1 MPPWSPDLNPIENF
15 WSELKA
21 RVYARFRQT
30 MEELEQFIREEWEA
44 TDLAYIDKLCRSMP
58 RRLQLLLDNQ
68 GHKIH
73 Y

>member
-1 MPPWSPDLNPIENF
+1 M
-15 WSELKA
+15 
-21 RVYARFRQT
+21 YARFPQT

-44 TDLAYIDKLCRSMP
+44 TDLSYVDRLCRSMP